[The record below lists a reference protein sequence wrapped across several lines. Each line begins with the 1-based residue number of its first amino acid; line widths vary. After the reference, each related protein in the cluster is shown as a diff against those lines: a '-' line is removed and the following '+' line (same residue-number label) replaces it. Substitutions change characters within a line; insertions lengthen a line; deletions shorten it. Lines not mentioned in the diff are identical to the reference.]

1 MTDCLYLMIYV
12 RVARLATAIAL
23 SRSVNASKLMQL
35 SPHQFYCFID
45 GSLAQQ
51 DSNQS
56 TKDESVINIE
66 GPFTTHSQC
75 ISTNTELVDIYN
87 YNGLVNIHDQLHIIT
102 CNKTNKRRRYYKR
115 SVLKKDYNK

>member
-1 MTDCLYLMIYV
+1 MIYV

-23 SRSVNASKLMQL
+23 SKSVNASKLMQL
-35 SPHQFYCFID
+35 SPNQFYCFID
-45 GSLAQQ
+45 GSLVQQ

-56 TKDESVINIE
+56 TSKDESAVNVK
-66 GPFTTHSQC
+66 GSSTTHSQC
-75 ISTNTELVDIYN
+75 ISTNNTELVDKYN